1 MPAIAPLP
9 AGAQLRLLE
18 PGDAPALLA
27 AQRKNRD
34 YLFPFEPDRPDSF
47 WTSAGQEERVASLIA
62 GTAAGTRFATAIV
75 RDGRI
80 LGCLTLSDIVRG
92 PLCSASL
99 GYWVDADETG
109 QGLASTAVGAICR
122 VADEQ
127 LGLHRIGADTLLTNQ
142 VSQRVLARNGFIEYG
157 LAPQYLHIGG
167 RWQDC
172 RMFQR
177 ILNDRPPQV
186 G

>member
-1 MPAIAPLP
+1 MPVIAPLP
-9 AGAQLRLLE
+9 AGAHLRLLE

-27 AQRKNRD
+27 AQLKNRQ

-47 WTSAGQEERVASLIA
+47 WTLPGQEERVGALIA
-62 GTAAGTRFATAIV
+62 KTAAGTHFATAIV
-75 RDGRI
+75 RDERI
-80 LGCLTLSDIVRG
+80 LGCLTFSDIVRG
-92 PLCSASL
+92 PLCSTSL
-99 GYWVDADETG
+99 GYWVDAEETG
-109 QGLASTAVGAICR
+109 QGLASGAVDAICR

-142 VSQRVLARNGFIEYG
+142 ASQRVLTRNGFVEYG

-167 RWQDC
+167 GWRDC

-177 ILNDRPPQV
+177 ILNDRPPRV